1 MSSLAQYG
9 FVFWIIIILGLDS
22 FVTFLTRMLHLRRA
36 QIDYADFIKGVCNIL
51 SNGNVDEAIMICEE
65 TPGPVAAVVL
75 TAIRHRHANCDAL
88 REAVDNAGRAE
99 ISRMER
105 RQAAIAITC
114 QIAPLLGLLGTLF
127 GVLKIV
133 QAAQA
138 QAPLVQSVDLSTG
151 LTQAL
156 VSTITGLLVAI
167 PCHAMYAILMVRIER
182 IVIDMEAAAS
192 EIVAYLTSS
201 DSSRAQRLDDEEK

>member
-1 MSSLAQYG
+1 MFSLAQYG
-9 FVFWIIIILGLDS
+9 FVFWIIVILGIDS
-22 FVTFLTRMLHLRRA
+22 FVTFLTRMLQLRRA
-36 QIDYADFIKGVCNIL
+36 QIDYADFIKGICNVL
-51 SNGNVDEAIMICEE
+51 KNGNVDEAIMICEE

-75 TAIRHRHANCDAL
+75 TAIRHRHADSTAL

-133 QAAQA
+133 HAAHA
-138 QAPLVQSVDLSTG
+138 QSPLVQSVDLTTG
-151 LTQAL
+151 LMQAL
-156 VSTITGLLVAI
+156 VSTIAGLLVAI

-182 IVIDMEAAAS
+182 IVIDMEAAAA

-201 DSSRAQRLDDEEK
+201 ASSLTSRAPHEEK

>member
-1 MSSLAQYG
+1 MSSLLQYG
-9 FVFWIIIILGLDS
+9 IVFWIIVLLGLDS
-22 FVTFLTRMLHLRRA
+22 FFTFFTRMLHLRRA
-36 QIDYADFIKGVCNIL
+36 HIDYADFIKGVCNVL
-51 SNGNVDEAIMICEE
+51 DKGNVEEAIMICED

-75 TAIRHRHANCDAL
+75 TAIRHRKADARAL

-114 QIAPLLGLLGTLF
+114 QIAPLLGLLGTLIA
-127 GVLKIV
+127 VVKII
-133 QAAQA
+133 QAASLNI
-138 QAPLVQSVDLSTG
+138 PLVQSIDLTKG
-151 LTQAL
+151 LLQAFF
-156 VSTITGLLVAI
+156 STIAGLLVAI

-192 EIVAYLTSS
+192 EIVAFLTRS
-201 DSSRAQRLDDEEK
+201 DTSLLEEESHEEG